1 MSNLINANQDFRFS
15 LLDKKKPLSPKGAD
29 KKNRWTTCMNT
40 LHNDS
45 RGLKKKPPLGLLC
58 LIHNHFKKSLS

>member
-15 LLDKKKPLSPKGAD
+15 LLDKKTLSPKGAD

-45 RGLKKKPPLGLLC
+45 RGLKKTSPWSPMF
-58 LIHNHFKKSLS
+58 NP

>member
-15 LLDKKKPLSPKGAD
+15 LLDKKTLSPKGAD
-29 KKNRWTTCMNT
+29 KKIDGLLACMNT